1 MPIYM
6 RCSRCGKRILA
17 GTKCECLKAYR
28 KKRHQEYDTGSRDK
42 RSKAFYNSTEWERTR
57 EAVLNLDDG
66 IDVYVYMTTG
76 KIMMADTAHHIE
88 PVKDNWN
95 RRLDPDNL
103 MSLNHDTHSKIEQMY
118 KKDKAGMEK
127 LLQEMLERYRQQGQ
141 GRSEKF

>member
-6 RCSRCGKRILA
+6 RCSRCGKRIQT

-42 RSKAFYNSTEWERTR
+42 RSKAFYNSAEWERTR
-57 EAVLNLDDG
+57 AAVLNLDDG

-76 KIMMADTAHHIE
+76 KIMMADTVHHIE
-88 PVKDNWN
+88 PVKDNWDI
-95 RRLDPDNL
+95 RLDP
-103 MSLNHDTHSKIEQMY
+103 KIEQMY
-118 KKDKAGMEK
+118 KKDKAGTQK
-127 LLQEMLERYRQQGQ
+127 KLQEMLERYRQQGQ